1 MSERQIF
8 IFDHDWQSG
17 NIKKL
22 IIVTA
27 TIINFVIHINT
38 PHCVGQGTERGRRKF

>member
-38 PHCVGQGTERGRRKF
+38 PIYLRLIFDIL